1 MARFFNASFY
11 LKKFNGDPWH
21 FSFHHGL
28 CKCHYLFFE
37 TRYHK
42 SHLVSV
48 NVCVRVSSGKVL
60 KNSMLIKGFI
70 HFSTYTNMT
79 NRINKKFSQPQ
90 VISENVRKNTML
102 SEVV

>member
-42 SHLVSV
+42 NHLVSV

-60 KNSMLIKGFI
+60 KKFNANKGVHRFLYI
-70 HFSTYTNMT
+70 YQHDKQ
-79 NRINKKFSQPQ
+79 NKQKVFTAPSN
-90 VISENVRKNTML
+90 IRKC
-102 SEVV
+102 S